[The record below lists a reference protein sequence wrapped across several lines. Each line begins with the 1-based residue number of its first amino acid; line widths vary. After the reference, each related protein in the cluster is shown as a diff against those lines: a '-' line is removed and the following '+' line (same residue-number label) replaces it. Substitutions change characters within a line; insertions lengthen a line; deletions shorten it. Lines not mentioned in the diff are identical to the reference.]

1 MMRPVWKRMRSILPL
16 YAPHVAIFSSSDL
29 YCIVPRSGAARC
41 APPPVLPVGS
51 VCGCMAVEL
60 AGGCSAEYDPARRP
74 GAVASARAH
83 LLPLHRV
90 RLFLTPSHVL
100 SSPGRGVTPQPS
112 PRSMSPRSS
121 PMVSPPRSPKGEL
134 RGEDAASAT
143 QRRADAA
150 AAAASLASAAAGHGG
165 PPLPE
170 RDVSAV
176 EIWAKWVETGVDNQV
191 FPRSPLRLRQKMV
204 TTEFNDQCGVL
215 ETRRRIDTRACTP
228 ERNRLPG
235 QALAR
240 GRTPSRC
247 LLVYFFVCA

>member
-1 MMRPVWKRMRSILPL
+1 MLPVWKRIRSVLPL
-16 YAPHVAIFSSSDL
+16 YTPHVAIFSSSDHH
-29 YCIVPRSGAARC
+29 CIAHRSGAARF
-41 APPPVLPVGS
+41 APPAVLPVGS
-51 VCGCMAVEL
+51 MCGCMAVEL
-60 AGGCSAEYDPARRP
+60 VGGYSAEHDPARRS
-74 GAVASARAH
+74 GDAASARAH

-90 RLFLTPSHVL
+90 RLFLTQSHVL

-150 AAAASLASAAAGHGG
+150 AAAASLASAAAGHVG

-176 EIWAKWVETGVDNQV
+176 EIWAKWVEAGVDNQV
-191 FPRSPLRLRQKMV
+191 HPRSQLRLRQ
-204 TTEFNDQCGVL
+204 
-215 ETRRRIDTRACTP
+215 
-228 ERNRLPG
+228 
-235 QALAR
+235 R
-240 GRTPSRC
+240 GDD
-247 LLVYFFVCA
+247 